1 MWSQSFCRYIFLSQ
15 ISTSADCELYAFTK
29 RNHPSHLCTV
39 VTLLPVN
46 LQYCATY
53 LHHFF
58 GGIYYYVLNIL
69 FMNTINVKKCLW
81 PLWKVFQATG
91 SHHDNNNCVYNL
103 TIQVAL
109 LLTLELAYYVV
120 CTISLTYFLTLIL
133 CTTFIFFGFFLQP
146 TSSAIMAI
154 FKLHFFPVFFSFQI
168 PKKKLY
174 V

>member
-1 MWSQSFCRYIFLSQ
+1 MLIVSCMHL
-15 ISTSADCELYAFTK
+15 K

-46 LQYCATY
+46 LQYYATY

-69 FMNTINVKKCLW
+69 FMNTIVVKKCLW

-154 FKLHFFPVFFSFQI
+154 FKLHFFPVFFF
-168 PKKKLY
+168 PNTKKLY